1 MFNFSGFT
9 KKANNVLNFAISAAS
24 DMGHSYIG
32 SEHLLL
38 GIFLEGSGIAYN
50 ILTENGVNI
59 NKIKQKILDFSP
71 LSQKT
76 HLSIENFTPRTKL
89 ILENAILQAKMM
101 NNQYIG
107 TEHLLIAILKEQDC
121 YAVKF
126 LEETGANINN
136 IIKTLNKIV
145 NSGESKNSLEY
156 NSPNSSVTP
165 TLDKYSKDLT
175 YEASKGKLDPVIG
188 RQKEI

>member
-107 TEHLLIAILKEQDC
+107 TEHLLRR
-121 YAVKF
+121 
-126 LEETGANINN
+126 NW
-136 IIKTLNKIV
+136 
-145 NSGESKNSLEY
+145 
-156 NSPNSSVTP
+156 
-165 TLDKYSKDLT
+165 
-175 YEASKGKLDPVIG
+175 
-188 RQKEI
+188 R